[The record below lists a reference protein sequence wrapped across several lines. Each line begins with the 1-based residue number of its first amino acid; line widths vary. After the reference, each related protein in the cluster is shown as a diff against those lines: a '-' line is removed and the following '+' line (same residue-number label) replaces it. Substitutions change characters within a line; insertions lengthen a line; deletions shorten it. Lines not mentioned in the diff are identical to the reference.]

1 MSLSFQTNVTSLVAQ
16 QNLAVNTNSLDNAIT
31 QLTSGFRINSSG
43 DDAAGLAIANGYRAN
58 VTELQQGV
66 RNANDGTAILQTIDG
81 GLNNISNILDQL
93 QQLATQSASG
103 TFSGGTAGRT
113 TLNNEFQ
120 TLLGEINRQA
130 ANIGLASGGGTGGVY
145 NASISVFIGGGNN
158 QTDSAVSINLS
169 GSGNIVDSSG
179 LGISTDAIDTIPHA
193 LTALTDI
200 TTAIQNLG
208 AVQGAVGDGEN
219 DLTYAIGLANS
230 QITNQSAA
238 ESNIRDA
245 NVAQEAAAL
254 TQSQVLQQSGVA
266 ALAQANAEPE
276 ALLKLLA

>member
-31 QLTSGFRINSSG
+31 QLTSGFRINKSG

-103 TFSGGTAGRT
+103 TFSGGATGRT

-145 NASISVFIGGGNN
+145 NASISVFIGGGDN
-158 QTDSAVSINLS
+158 QTDAAVSINLS

-179 LGISTDAIDTIPHA
+179 LGISANSIDTIPHA
-193 LTALTDI
+193 LTALTNI

-208 AVQGAVGDGEN
+208 GVQGAVGDGEN

-254 TQSQVLQQSGVA
+254 TQSQVLQQSA
-266 ALAQANAEPE
+266 S
-276 ALLKLLA
+276 LLWPRRTRNRRRC